1 MSEREKFSV
10 TSDHW
15 WCVADEPLHRGGSH
29 EATTSEMPSMVSG
42 GPQSNSHSPFPPP
55 LMTEPS
61 SGSLHAAMA
70 SRRLPVPL
78 RQVALDTG
86 GKPTVAWDPGS
97 YGTPHGQQHTLPSTQ

>member
-1 MSEREKFSV
+1 
-10 TSDHW
+10 
-15 WCVADEPLHRGGSH
+15 
-29 EATTSEMPSMVSG
+29 
-42 GPQSNSHSPFPPP
+42 
-55 LMTEPS
+55 MTEPS

-97 YGTPHGQQHTLPSTQ
+97 YGTPAWATAYVALTQQSLRPVWFATRSERRHTTGDRH